1 MSASGATA
9 AVVTA
14 PADEADRTAFFSG
27 EDDVSASRSV
37 KGDEGG

>member
-1 MSASGATA
+1 MAA
-9 AVVTA
+9 AVT
-14 PADEADRTAFFSG
+14 DEADRIAAFSG